1 MSRTS
6 AEKNGKRSKKP
17 FIFVCLGGGCLAVI
31 LVLVGF
37 ALYWY
42 SWVKS
47 VPEDTATV
55 SPKPFVQEEYD
66 ALNTRYDDIRTS
78 ISRGEIEEFTFS
90 EDELNVSLSA
100 WVEQEGEDA
109 PRVVSKLKGS
119 DVLGQASI
127 PFTME
132 DGSKKWLNCEFI
144 VDAAITDGQLSLT
157 IKELKVKDKMFAD
170 KGLMAMPIEELE
182 QYALQKINQDP
193 EARKNMRNIESLMV
207 KDGKIHVKAK
217 PGTKLDALPLRK

>member
-6 AEKNGKRSKKP
+6 AENNGKRSKKP
-17 FIFVCLGGGCLAVI
+17 FVFGCLAVI

-47 VPEDTATV
+47 VPENTPTV
-55 SPKPFVQEEYD
+55 TPKPFVQEEND
-66 ALNTRYDDIRTS
+66 ALNRRFDDIRTS
-78 ISRGEIEEFTFS
+78 INRGEIEEFTIS
-90 EDELNVSLSA
+90 EDELNVALSA
-100 WVEQEGEDA
+100 WVENEGEDA
-109 PRVVSKLKGS
+109 PRVVAKLKGS

-127 PFTME
+127 PFTMK

-157 IKELKVKDKMFAD
+157 TKELKVKDKTFTD
-170 KGLMAMPIEELE
+170 KGLMAKPIEELKR
-182 QYALQKINQDP
+182 YALQKINRDP
-193 EARKNMRNIESLMV
+193 EAQEIMRNIESLTV
-207 KDGKIHVKAK
+207 KDGKIHVKFK